1 MENIEIVQQIHE
13 WSSKLLKSLEEKLS
27 SQLTPDQIRI
37 YSEKYSKMKEIF
49 QLAKEYLEIE
59 DEIELWKE
67 EMPEGFEHEVE
78 KLQKKQEDIMQDLIS
93 LVLPESEYSG
103 KNVFLEIRAGTGGEE
118 AALFAADLL
127 RMYLRY
133 VEKKNFKA
141 EIVDENKTD
150 LGGYKEVVIKI
161 KGKNVGNLLKYES
174 GVHRVQRV
182 PTTESGG
189 RIHTSTATVAVLPE
203 VSNVEIEI
211 NPSDIRIDTYR
222 ASGAGG
228 QYVNKTESAVRI
240 THIPTGIVVTCQSE
254 RSQLQN
260 KEQAMNILRA
270 RLFKLKLEEQAKKIS
285 SNRKS
290 QIGTGERSEKIR
302 TYNFP
307 QNRVTDHRI
316 NYTSYNLQ
324 AVLDGELD
332 EFITRLMR
340 IDMLEQLENILK
352 GGNEDEN

>member
-1 MENIEIVQQIHE
+1 MDKHMMESIRDWVQN
-13 WSSKLLKSLEEKLS
+13 SLEELERKMTESLDVKEMIKVS
-27 SQLTPDQIRI
+27 SEYNRFREVLELVNE
-37 YSEKYSKMKEIF
+37 YFNLLEEK
-49 QLAKEYLEIE
+49 
-59 DEIELWKE
+59 ELWKE
-67 EMPEGFEHEVE
+67 EPGSDEEIA
-78 KLQKKQEDIMQDLIS
+78 KLDTKIEAITNEILA
-93 LVLPESEYSG
+93 LLLPEDEFRDR
-103 KNVFLEIRAGTGGEE
+103 NVFLEIRAGTGGEE
-118 AALFAADLL
+118 AALFAGDLL

-133 VEKKNFKA
+133 AERKGWEA
-141 EIVDENKTD
+141 EILDESRSD
-150 LGGYKEVVIKI
+150 LGGYKEVIVRI
-161 KGKNVGNLLKYES
+161 KGKNSGTYMKYER

-182 PTTESGG
+182 PVTESGG

-203 VSNVEIEI
+203 LKDVDVYID
-211 NPSDIRIDTYR
+211 PKDIRIDTYR

-260 KEQAMNILRA
+260 RERAMMVLRA
-270 RLFKLKLEEQAKKIS
+270 KLYELARREQEEKLSIQ
-285 SNRKS
+285 RKS

-316 NYTSYNLQ
+316 NLTIYNLQ

-332 EFITRLMR
+332 LIIPKLMQR
-340 IDMLEQLENILK
+340 EIEEQLRELGVIT
-352 GGNEDEN
+352 

>member
-1 MENIEIVQQIHE
+1 MESIRDWVQN
-13 WSSKLLKSLEEKLS
+13 SLEELERKMTESLDVKEMIKVS
-27 SQLTPDQIRI
+27 SEYNRFREVLELVNE
-37 YSEKYSKMKEIF
+37 YFNLLEEK
-49 QLAKEYLEIE
+49 
-59 DEIELWKE
+59 ELWKE
-67 EMPEGFEHEVE
+67 EPGSDEEIA
-78 KLQKKQEDIMQDLIS
+78 KLDTKIEAITNEILA
-93 LVLPESEYSG
+93 LLLPEDEFRDR
-103 KNVFLEIRAGTGGEE
+103 NVFLEIRAGTGGEE
-118 AALFAADLL
+118 AALFAGDLL

-133 VEKKNFKA
+133 AERKGWEA
-141 EIVDENKTD
+141 EILDESRSD
-150 LGGYKEVVIKI
+150 LGGYKEVIVRI
-161 KGKNVGNLLKYES
+161 KGKNSGTYMKYER

-182 PTTESGG
+182 PVTESGG

-203 VSNVEIEI
+203 LKDVDVYID
-211 NPSDIRIDTYR
+211 PKDIRIDTYR

-260 KEQAMNILRA
+260 RERAMMVLRA
-270 RLFKLKLEEQAKKIS
+270 KLYELARREQEEKLSIQ
-285 SNRKS
+285 RKS

-316 NYTSYNLQ
+316 NLTIYNLQ

-332 EFITRLMR
+332 LIIPKLMQR
-340 IDMLEQLENILK
+340 EIEEQLRELGVIT
-352 GGNEDEN
+352 

>member
-1 MENIEIVQQIHE
+1 MMESIRDWVQN
-13 WSSKLLKSLEEKLS
+13 SLEELERKMTESLDVKEMIKVS
-27 SQLTPDQIRI
+27 SEYNRFREVLELVNE
-37 YSEKYSKMKEIF
+37 YFNLLEEK
-49 QLAKEYLEIE
+49 
-59 DEIELWKE
+59 ELWKE
-67 EMPEGFEHEVE
+67 EPGSDEEIA
-78 KLQKKQEDIMQDLIS
+78 KLDTKIEAITNEILA
-93 LVLPESEYSG
+93 LLLPEDEFRDR
-103 KNVFLEIRAGTGGEE
+103 NVFLEIRAGTGGEE
-118 AALFAADLL
+118 AALFAGDLL

-133 VEKKNFKA
+133 AERKGWEA
-141 EIVDENKTD
+141 EILDESRSD
-150 LGGYKEVVIKI
+150 LGGYKEVIVRI
-161 KGKNVGNLLKYES
+161 KGKNSGTYMKYER

-182 PTTESGG
+182 PVTESGG

-203 VSNVEIEI
+203 LKDVDVYID
-211 NPSDIRIDTYR
+211 PKDIRIDTYR

-260 KEQAMNILRA
+260 RERAMMVLRA
-270 RLFKLKLEEQAKKIS
+270 KLYELARREQEEKLSIQ
-285 SNRKS
+285 RKS

-316 NYTSYNLQ
+316 NLTIYNLQ

-332 EFITRLMR
+332 LIIPKLMQR
-340 IDMLEQLENILK
+340 EIEEQLRELGVIT
-352 GGNEDEN
+352 